1 MFFTKGVRIYISEF
15 FNKNVNVYL
24 SEIKTLKMKHLSFI
38 LTIFFFAILNHTTMQ
53 SQELTAV
60 EIIKKA
66 DEKVRGKTNH
76 TVMEM
81 QIVRPTWSRTISMK
95 SWSNGLDYSMTY
107 IMTPAKDKG
116 QVFMKRETE
125 MWNWMPSI
133 GRMIKI
139 PASMMSQGWMGS
151 DYTNDDILKE
161 SSIVRDYN
169 HSIEK
174 EEVVEGMNCYKIKMI
189 PMEEAA
195 VIWEKVYKWITKD
208 EFIQIKSEYYD
219 EDGDLVKS
227 DFGYEFKEMG
237 GRLIPS
243 RVEIVPAGEEGKKT
257 VILMKEVE
265 FDIELPTTFFSQQ
278 NMKRIR

>member
-1 MFFTKGVRIYISEF
+1 MK
-15 FNKNVNVYL
+15 FN
-24 SEIKTLKMKHLSFI
+24 SLSFT
-38 LTIFFFAILNHTTMQ
+38 LIFFIFFIHQ
-53 SQELTAV
+53 SVISQEQITAMQIV
-60 EIIKKA
+60 QKA

-76 TVMEM
+76 SILEM
-81 QIVRPTWSRTISMK
+81 QIIRPTWNRTISMK
-95 SWSNGLDYSMTY
+95 SWSNGLDYTMTF
-107 IMTPAKDKG
+107 ITAPAKDKG

-161 SSIVRDYN
+161 SSIVRDYI
-169 HSIEK
+169 HSIDQ
-174 EEVVEGMNCYKIKMI
+174 EETIEGFACYKIQMI
-189 PMEEAA
+189 PKEEAA
-195 VIWEKVYKWITKD
+195 VIWAKVYKWITKD

-219 EDGDLVKS
+219 EDDDLVKS
-227 DFGYEFKEMG
+227 DFGYDFKKMD

-243 RVEIVPAGEEGKKT
+243 RIEIVPADGEGKKT
-257 VILMKEVE
+257 VILLKEVQ
-265 FDIELPTTFFSQQ
+265 FDVELPITYFSQQ

>member
-1 MFFTKGVRIYISEF
+1 
-15 FNKNVNVYL
+15 
-24 SEIKTLKMKHLSFI
+24 
-38 LTIFFFAILNHTTMQ
+38 MQ
-53 SQELTAV
+53 AQELTAV

-76 TVMEM
+76 SVMEM
-81 QIVRPTWSRTISMK
+81 QIIRPTWSRTISMK
-95 SWSNGLDYSMTY
+95 SWSNGLDYTMTY
-107 IMTPAKDKG
+107 ITSPAKDKG

-169 HSIEK
+169 HSIDK
-174 EEVVEGMNCYKIKMI
+174 EEVVEGFNCYKIKMI
-189 PMEEAA
+189 PKEEAA
-195 VIWEKVYKWITKD
+195 VIWAKVYKWITKD

>member
-1 MFFTKGVRIYISEF
+1 MK
-15 FNKNVNVYL
+15 
-24 SEIKTLKMKHLSFI
+24 IKYVSFALIAFFI
-38 LTIFFFAILNHTTMQ
+38 LVHPHSSLKA
-53 SQELTAV
+53 QELSAT
-60 EIIKKA
+60 EIIQKA

-76 TVMEM
+76 SIMEM

-107 IMTPAKDKG
+107 ITAPAKDKG

-133 GRMIKI
+133 SRMIKI

-161 SSIVRDYN
+161 SSIVRDYV
-169 HSIEK
+169 HSIDR
-174 EEVVEGMNCYKIKMI
+174 EEVVEGMNCYKIEMI
-189 PMEEAA
+189 PKEEAA
-195 VIWEKVYKWITKD
+195 VIWAKVYKWITKD

-219 EDGDLVKS
+219 EDNDLVKS
-227 DFGYEFKEMG
+227 DFGYDFKKMD

-243 RVEIVPAGEEGKKT
+243 RVEIVPAGDEGKKT
-257 VILMKEVE
+257 VILMKDVQ
-265 FDIELPTTFFSQQ
+265 FDIELPSSYFSQQ

>member
-1 MFFTKGVRIYISEF
+1 MKFKHIS
-15 FNKNVNVYL
+15 
-24 SEIKTLKMKHLSFI
+24 ITLVF
-38 LTIFFFAILNHTTMQ
+38 IFFISQLGTELYA
-53 SQELTAV
+53 QELTAA
-60 EIIKKA
+60 EIIQKA

-76 TVMEM
+76 SMMEM
-81 QIVRPTWSRTISMK
+81 QIIRPTWQRTIAMK

-107 IMTPAKDKG
+107 ITAPAKDKG

-161 SSIVRDYN
+161 SSIVRDYI

-174 EEVVEGMNCYKIKMI
+174 EEIVEGRNCYKIKMI
-189 PMEEAA
+189 PKEEAA
-195 VIWEKVYKWITKD
+195 VIWAKVYKWITKD
-208 EFIQIKSEYYD
+208 EFIQIKSEYFD
-219 EDGDLVKS
+219 EDEDLVKS
-227 DFGYEFKEMG
+227 DFGYDFKEMD

-243 RVEIVPAGEEGKKT
+243 RIEIVPAGEEGKKT
-257 VILMKEVE
+257 VLLLKEVQ
-265 FDIELPTTFFSQQ
+265 FDIDLPSTYFSQQ